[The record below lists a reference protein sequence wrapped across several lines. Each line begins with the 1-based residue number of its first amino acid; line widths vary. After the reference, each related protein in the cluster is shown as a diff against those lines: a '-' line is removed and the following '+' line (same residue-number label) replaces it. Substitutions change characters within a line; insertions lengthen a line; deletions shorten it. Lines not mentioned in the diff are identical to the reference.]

1 MFLAL
6 QDFDQSEPRLIV
18 GFEPF
23 FPSKFGHQDSTRYSK
38 YKRAKIGQNWSKT
51 PKLSIIWPE
60 KAKNNDF
67 QNKTSGV
74 PSNLF

>member
-1 MFLAL
+1 METNTRQLL
-6 QDFDQSEPRLIV
+6 QSVCCI

-23 FPSKFGHQDSTRYSK
+23 FTSKFGHQDSTRYSK
-38 YKRAKIGQNWSKT
+38 YKKDKIGQKT
-51 PKLSIIWPE
+51 PNLSIIWPE

-74 PSNLF
+74 PSSLF